1 MNTGDICMKSIKDSL
16 AHRFGDFDQTVD
28 PRIAEQPFL
37 QGLAS
42 RGVCRRFR
50 DEAVPAA
57 LIQRLAALALSAPTK
72 SDLQQRDI
80 LIVDDPAIRSRI
92 DTLLAD
98 QDWIPKAPHFLVF
111 LGNNRRPRQIHGWTQ
126 IPFANDHLDA
136 FFNASV
142 DAGIVLSAFVLAAEA
157 AGVGCCP
164 VSVIRNHA
172 EEVSG
177 LLGLPDHVF
186 PVAGLGFG
194 WPSAPSYISARLP
207 LSATVHRNRFTD
219 ATREV
224 VEGYDRRRNAIF
236 PYRAQRNVARFG
248 TSPNYGWS
256 QDKARQYAEPERA
269 DFGKFV
275 NARGFKLT

>member
-1 MNTGDICMKSIKDSL
+1 MKSIKDAL
-16 AHRFGDFDQTVD
+16 AHRFGDFDHAVD

-50 DEAVPAA
+50 EEAVPTT
-57 LIQRLAALALSAPTK
+57 LIETLAALALSAPTK
-72 SDLQQRDI
+72 SDMQQRDI
-80 LIVDDPAIRSRI
+80 MIVDDPAIRGRI
-92 DTLLAD
+92 DTLLAE
-98 QDWIPKAPHFLVF
+98 QDWIPQAPHFIVF
-111 LGNNRRPRQIHGWTQ
+111 LGNNRRQRQIHDWTG

-157 AGVGCCP
+157 AGLGCCP

-177 LLGLPDHVF
+177 LLGLPGHVF

-194 WPSAPSYISARLP
+194 WPSAPSHISARLP

-224 VEGYDRRRNAIF
+224 VEGYDRRRNGIF
-236 PYRAQRNVARFG
+236 PFRSQRNVARFG
-248 TSPNYGWS
+248 TSPAYGWS
-256 QDKARQYAEPERA
+256 EDKARQYAEPERA

-275 NARGFKLT
+275 NERGFKLI